1 MHPEISLGLQ
11 SFAEALLP
19 EVNPEVSAEDLI
31 YGYVVDA
38 RPERRTQNKALAQE
52 SHKGFVHVLRFTSVD
67 LQQPAMPGVL
77 YSNTKQHTLDFG
89 KVATPALLKLLSSEL
104 CIWTAKASVKV
115 HIMPQAGSSDALVHD
130 DPSAA
135 LRLPAFVTDDDM
147 LDDLV
152 CQDAGSNVVSL
163 GHAAAGA
170 ASQPQAEAGM
180 LSDNQQAFL
189 QGLLERRALGENFVD
204 VLQLQH
210 YNADACRGLVNKGL
224 VQARQDDFGAL
235 TVALSEATKV
245 TSRLALRD
253 PTPLCQEETVMNNGP
268 GRNKLAWLKMLLQDG
283 WKAAATGDWHNKA
296 QALNLPS
303 GLLDRPEMHLKA
315 LCFHASLW
323 DKGLHKISH
332 SGSAAYYEMLL
343 KETTL
348 SAVND
353 FSLEQCKEFAFERKR
368 KRPAHGRS
376 AARPEQGILR
386 LSLDLPSLAAVPCRV
401 PGMEDLQVHVDN
413 WTHSSGHRRGF
424 IQCTR
429 HAKCRFGAKRDTDSR
444 TTASMLHLTQTLL
457 LWPDEREAAAG
468 CVNQFPKGGGLGGG
482 VLKEMFLLRADR
494 CKHACSKLSF
504 FP

>member
-1 MHPEISLGLQ
+1 
-11 SFAEALLP
+11 
-19 EVNPEVSAEDLI
+19 
-31 YGYVVDA
+31 
-38 RPERRTQNKALAQE
+38 
-52 SHKGFVHVLRFTSVD
+52 
-67 LQQPAMPGVL
+67 
-77 YSNTKQHTLDFG
+77 
-89 KVATPALLKLLSSEL
+89 
-104 CIWTAKASVKV
+104 
-115 HIMPQAGSSDALVHD
+115 
-130 DPSAA
+130 
-135 LRLPAFVTDDDM
+135 
-147 LDDLV
+147 
-152 CQDAGSNVVSL
+152 
-163 GHAAAGA
+163 
-170 ASQPQAEAGM
+170 
-180 LSDNQQAFL
+180 
-189 QGLLERRALGENFVD
+189 
-204 VLQLQH
+204 
-210 YNADACRGLVNKGL
+210 
-224 VQARQDDFGAL
+224 
-235 TVALSEATKV
+235 
-245 TSRLALRD
+245 
-253 PTPLCQEETVMNNGP
+253 
-268 GRNKLAWLKMLLQDG
+268 MLLQDG